1 MLLLGG
7 CAALPEFPERGS
19 GQWRLKPEVGPQAG
33 PQPQVPNAPGLPETP
48 EEPGTL
54 QGPPPGPPRGCD
66 DPDPAVV
73 ATCLEPIS
81 AIAVLPDGRSALVS
95 ERGGRILRVEKGV
108 DPVEVA
114 SLPVDASNGGGLTG
128 LALSPSYAEDQLIFA
143 YVTTPE
149 DNRVVRIAPDDEPKP
164 VVMGI
169 PRGPSG
175 NSGAL
180 GLDGTGAL
188 IVATGDAGDPGS
200 ATDPASLAGKV
211 LRIDTSGDPAGDNP
225 DPTSPVVAAGLYAPS
240 GLCSDPAD
248 GGTWI
253 TGNDGSRNL
262 LHRVVP
268 GEPLGEPEWT
278 WPDHPGASGCAVMQ
292 GRMQVALAD
301 VGSIFALNLGP
312 DGSFVGQPQTIP
324 LPRYGRITAAAA
336 AGDGMVWL
344 GTSNKDGGKPIS
356 SDERVF
362 HLVNIVGGGGGRD

>member
-1 MLLLGG
+1 MLLLVG
-7 CAALPEFPERGS
+7 CAALPEFPERSS
-19 GQWRLKPEVGPQAG
+19 GQWRLKPEIGPQAG
-33 PQPQVPNAPGLPETP
+33 PQPQVPNAPGLPEAPEQPPTP
-48 EEPGTL
+48 H
-54 QGPPPGPPRGCD
+54 GPPPGPPRGCD

-73 ATCLEPIS
+73 ATCLEPIA
-81 AIAVLPDGRSALVS
+81 AIAVLPGGRSALVA
-95 ERGGRILRVEKGV
+95 ERSGRILRVEKGV

-114 SLPVDASNGGGLTG
+114 SLPVDTSDGGGLTG

-143 YVTTPE
+143 YITTSE
-149 DNRVVRIAPDDEPKP
+149 DNRVVRLAPDDVPKP
-164 VVMGI
+164 VVTGI

-188 IVATGDAGDPGS
+188 IVATGNAGDPRS
-200 ATDPASLAGKV
+200 VADPASLAGKV
-211 LRIDTSGDPAGDNP
+211 LRVDTSGDPADGNP
-225 DPTSPVVAAGLYAPS
+225 DPASPVLASGLHAPS
-240 GLCSDPAD
+240 GLCSDPVD

-253 TGNDGSRNL
+253 TDIDGSRDL

-268 GEPLGEPEWT
+268 GEPLGQPEWT
-278 WPDHPGASGCAVMQ
+278 WPQHPGASGCAVMQ

-301 VGSIFALNLGP
+301 VGSIFVLGLGP
-312 DGSFVGQPQTIP
+312 GAEFVGQPQTIP

-336 AGDGMVWL
+336 GGDGVVWL
-344 GTSNKDGGKPIS
+344 GTSNKDGGEPIS